1 MHQPRSS
8 LTHSLLT
15 RAGLAIA
22 MCVVASMCIA
32 RPAHAGQPAHSQP
45 AQTQPDQ
52 TSPAHTQPDAI
63 FQWSLEAFQAAAAY
77 SEKNSGRAMLV
88 MRDGNVLFEQ
98 YANGGGA
105 TRPHPLASGS
115 KSFTGIMA
123 MMAVHDGLLTLDELA
138 SDTLSEWKS
147 DPKKSKITI
156 RHLLTLSSGLDP
168 ADKLL
173 GGRGGGRLLGEGAR
187 RRSERLGE
195 DPKPQDHFQAVLTVP
210 AKHDPGEIFDYGPS
224 HFYAFGALLQ
234 RKLEKSD
241 LPQTTTME
249 YLQERVFND
258 LNIEN
263 PLVGKDAADC
273 PNLPGGILL
282 TALQWA
288 TFGQFVLDHGSVR
301 QDDGTMIEKLRPELL
316 AQCFESSKNNSSYG
330 LTWWLNVNAES
341 TLLDARIADG
351 GEAASGAAPADD
363 AAEANDAD
371 ARAKLRARIRE
382 RLIEARRERET
393 KRLATPNGNRIRVYM
408 AAGLGKQRLYVLPDQ
423 NLVIVRFAEATDQG
437 RRYSDA
443 EFLALALGK
452 LPTSDNNADA
462 PAEPSKS
469 E

>member
-8 LTHSLLT
+8 LTHSILT

-22 MCVVASMCIA
+22 MCVGTSMCIA
-32 RPAHAGQPAHSQP
+32 QPAHAAQPANTRSAHSQPGQP
-45 AQTQPDQ
+45 AQTQPD
-52 TSPAHTQPDAI
+52 AA

-88 MRDGNVLFEQ
+88 MRDGQVLFEQ

-123 MMAVHDGLLTLDELA
+123 MMAVQDGLLTLDELA
-138 SDTLSEWKS
+138 SDTLTEWKS

-173 GGRGGGRLLGEGAR
+173 GGRGGGRLLGDGAR

-195 DPKPQDHFQAVLTVP
+195 DPKPQNHFQAVLTIP

-249 YLQERVFND
+249 YLQERVFKD

-282 TALQWA
+282 TALQWVK
-288 TFGQFVLDHGSVR
+288 FGQFVLDHGSVR
-301 QDDGTMIEKLRPELL
+301 QADGTMIEKLKPELL
-316 AQCFESSKNNSSYG
+316 AQCFESSKNNAPYG

-351 GEAASGAAPADD
+351 GGAAAGAAPADD
-363 AAEANDAD
+363 AAQGNDAD

-382 RLIEARRERET
+382 RLIEARREREAQ
-393 KRLATPNGNRIRVYM
+393 RLATPNGNGIRVYM

-452 LPTSDNNADA
+452 LPTSDTNADT